1 MLSAADDIILNQHG
15 AIEDNNIFSTN
26 VNQTCYVS
34 FNNKKVYVNLM
45 IERKFVEYDS
55 KYL

>member
-15 AIEDNNIFSTN
+15 ATEDNNIFSTN